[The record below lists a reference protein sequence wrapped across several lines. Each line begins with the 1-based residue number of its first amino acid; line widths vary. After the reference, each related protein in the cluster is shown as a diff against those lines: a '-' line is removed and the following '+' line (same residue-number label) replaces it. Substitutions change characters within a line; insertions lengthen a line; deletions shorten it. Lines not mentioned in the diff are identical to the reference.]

1 MASDT
6 ELHRRLGCRLS
17 LQKISF
23 DTTAIAAEAVET
35 EHESLDLL
43 TASSFDLVSTP
54 PPRKN
59 IFLTLRGS
67 SHSRTS
73 VISLLSPIIPACA
86 PKAAIIPPS
95 GVTQNPSNWALLAN
109 SVLQTKASTSTYC
122 NLQPSK

>member
-59 IFLTLRGS
+59 IFLL
-67 SHSRTS
+67 
-73 VISLLSPIIPACA
+73 
-86 PKAAIIPPS
+86 
-95 GVTQNPSNWALLAN
+95 
-109 SVLQTKASTSTYC
+109 
-122 NLQPSK
+122 